1 MRTCVPR
8 VPNMINSYF
17 QHNCRSLM
25 QSDCAL
31 QEEARPYASGFPL
44 DCCSYSTLC
53 VPVITWKETL
63 TRHIWPNVQGLRA
76 RMLEIYQGSEGW
88 KYSRNISQGFV
99 KKFWIPWIGVDDGAI
114 EMTLCQP
121 RSDTH
126 A

>member
-1 MRTCVPR
+1 MRTRVPR
-8 VPNMINSYF
+8 VPHMINSYF
-17 QHNCRSLM
+17 QHTCSSHM
-25 QSDCAL
+25 ESDCAL
-31 QEEARPYASGFPL
+31 QEETRPYVSGFPL
-44 DCCSYSTLC
+44 GCCSYSTLC
-53 VPVITWKETL
+53 VPVITWRDNL

-76 RMLEIYQGSEGW
+76 CMLEVYQGW

-114 EMTLCQP
+114 EMTLCRP